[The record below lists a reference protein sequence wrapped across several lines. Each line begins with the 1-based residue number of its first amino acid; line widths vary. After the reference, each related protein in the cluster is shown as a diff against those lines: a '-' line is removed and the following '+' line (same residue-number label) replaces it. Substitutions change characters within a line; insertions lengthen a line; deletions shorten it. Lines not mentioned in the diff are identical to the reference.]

1 MDKQQV
7 IQLAQQDPNI
17 MRAVDEI
24 QSRIGAMP
32 ITPEGI
38 DELIRLLEFSL
49 DKPAAWPEVRRAAV
63 ADGMVDEGDL
73 PEQFDPTFILS
84 MLVVMYELRQRSVGQ
99 QPAFARGGLA
109 AAAQHLAAQGRGGD
123 TELAH
128 INPREAAMLRAMGGS
143 GRINPRTGLREYGFL
158 SDLFKVAA
166 PIVLSVVAPGIGTAI
181 GTALGASGT
190 AAAMLGQAAI
200 GGITSALT
208 GGDPV
213 KGALMGGIS
222 GGLGTTLGAGVSD
235 ALGLGLGATGQSILG
250 GGLTGALSSAL
261 TGGNPLK
268 GALAG
273 AAGSAFGAGMGEYG
287 GPGAEAVRSGGQ
299 TFGNMLAAGY
309 SPKEAIMGGGLTG
322 LVTGM
327 GVGQSVGASRPT
339 GAGMKPSDAVLEGL
353 RTGAGSEFGAAD
365 YPLTP
370 GTTTSGAPGLTAA
383 GPGLQLNAPSAPLAA
398 APQAATPAAN
408 TGIAGALGKL
418 NAGQMLSIAGAL
430 SSLVN
435 APPQAQRAVAG
446 MSPAQQEY
454 FNRPSQ
460 QFDWARLQRDASAAG
475 MDLGRF
481 MSQNWN
487 TISAGAYSTPVP
499 RMAQGG
505 ALAAAA
511 GALMS
516 GGGSGRDDTIDAKLS
531 DGEYVMDAETVALL
545 GDGSSKE
552 GARRLDQMRAK
563 VRQHK
568 GKTLARGQFSPDAKS
583 PLAYLKGMK

>member
-24 QSRIGAMP
+24 QARIGAMP

-38 DELIRLLEFSL
+38 DEPIRLLEFSL
-49 DKPAAWPEVRRAAV
+49 DKPAAWPEVRRAAI

-73 PEQFDPTFILS
+73 PERFDPTFILS

-109 AAAQHLAAQGRGGD
+109 RAARQLAAQGRGGD
-123 TELAH
+123 TELVH
-128 INPREAAMLRAMGGS
+128 VNPREAAMLRAMGGS
-143 GRINPRTGLREYGFL
+143 GRINPHTGLREYGFL

-181 GTALGASGT
+181 GSALGATGT
-190 AAAMLGQAAI
+190 AATMLGQAAI

-208 GGDPV
+208 GGDPI
-213 KGALMGGIS
+213 KGALMGGIG

-261 TGGNPLK
+261 AGGNPLK
-268 GALAG
+268 GALMG
-273 AAGSAFGAGMGEYG
+273 AAGNALGAAAGEYA

-322 LVTGM
+322 LVAGM

-339 GAGMKPSDAVLEGL
+339 GAGLKPSDAVLEGL
-353 RTGAGSEFGAAD
+353 RTGLGSEPGAAD
-365 YPLTP
+365 YSLTP

-383 GPGLQLNAPSAPLAA
+383 GPGLQLTAPSAPTVPL
-398 APQAATPAAN
+398 AATPAAN

-435 APPQAQRAVAG
+435 APPQAQRAVAA

-487 TISAGAYSTPVP
+487 TISSGAYSTPVT

-505 ALAAAA
+505 ALAAA

-516 GGGSGRDDTIDAKLS
+516 GGGSGRDDVIDAKLS

-545 GDGSSKE
+545 GDGSNKE
-552 GARRLDQMRAK
+552 GARRLDKMRTQL
-563 VRQHK
+563 RQHK
-568 GKTLARGQFSPDAKS
+568 GKTLARGQFSPNAKS